1 MKKEQSHIIFIMLML
16 FGLTACKNGAQKVE
30 SQQLESD

>member
-1 MKKEQSHIIFIMLML
+1 MKKEQSHIISIMLMF